1 MAQEN
6 TLSARLMI
14 VDDTLFMRRMLHD
27 LLTRQGYEVVAEA
40 RNGRE
45 ALENY
50 QQTHP
55 DLVIMDIT
63 MPEMDGIEAVRA
75 IILLHPEARIVMC
88 SALGQDGPVI
98 EALQAGAQ
106 DFVLKPFLPEKV
118 LEAVQK
124 ALQVDE

>member
-1 MAQEN
+1 MP
-6 TLSARLMI
+6 ARLMV
-14 VDDTLFMRRMLHD
+14 VDDTLFMRRMLRD
-27 LLTRQGYEVVAEA
+27 LLTRQGYEVAAEA

-45 ALENY
+45 ALEAY
-50 QQTHP
+50 QQARP

-75 IILLHPEARIVMC
+75 ILAVDPAARIVMC
-88 SALGQDGPVI
+88 SALGQDGPVM

-118 LEAVQK
+118 VEAVQK
-124 ALQVDE
+124 TLQVEQ

>member
-1 MAQEN
+1 MP
-6 TLSARLMI
+6 ARLMI
-14 VDDTLFMRRMLHD
+14 VDDTLFMRRMLRD

-45 ALENY
+45 ALETY
-50 QQTHP
+50 QQTQP

-63 MPEMDGIEAVRA
+63 MPEMDGISAVRA
-75 IILLHPEARIVMC
+75 ILQVDPAVRIVMC
-88 SALGQDGPVI
+88 SALGQDGPVM
-98 EALQAGAQ
+98 EALQAGAL

-124 ALQVDE
+124 NLPEDTRVDA